1 MGEKESSERFT
12 KEWID
17 LFSDPDRV
25 FKEEGILLTKDR
37 PLSLL
42 FALGLEFFL
51 MAGEQS
57 LKEFWGWLPLE
68 EQKALRIEIL
78 KCYLF
83 QPLFIRLFPEEK
95 PINLTP
101 PLLLKRQGKLL
112 LVERGT
118 GSGGEIGFYY
128 PLVHHR
134 LWPGLLSLNQ
144 EGIFSSEEILQGL
157 EPELII
163 AASSTLKTIRQ
174 RAETL
179 RALQKEEEEGEIPF
193 SMGANQ
199 QKPAGEIEAVNA
211 EDAPAGDPEEDRFP
225 ARDESAQP
233 SVPVPDI
240 SPVQPAKPQKRKK
253 KKPVP
258 DQMDLFG

>member
-1 MGEKESSERFT
+1 MGEKKSSERFP

-17 LFSDPDRV
+17 LFSDPDQV
-25 FKEEGILLTKDR
+25 FKEEAVLLKKGR
-37 PLSLL
+37 PLLLL

-57 LKEFWGWLPLE
+57 LKEFLGRLPRE
-68 EQKALRIEIL
+68 VQRALRIEIL

-95 PINLTP
+95 PIHLTP
-101 PLLLKRQGKLL
+101 PLLLKKQKNLL
-112 LVERGT
+112 LAERGT
-118 GSGGEIGFYY
+118 GSCEEIGFYY

-157 EPELII
+157 EPELLI
-163 AASSTLKTIRQ
+163 ASSSTLKTIRQ

-179 RALQKEEEEGEIPF
+179 RALRKEAKGDIPF
-193 SMGANQ
+193 SMEADQ
-199 QKPAGEIEAVNA
+199 QKRVEKPDTANVEEARTR
-211 EDAPAGDPEEDRFP
+211 DPEEDRSP
-225 ARDESAQP
+225 AKNHPAQP

-240 SPVQPAKPQKRKK
+240 SPVQPAVPQKRKK